1 MNSHPASVQT
11 AAGLAR
17 AGRTA
22 YTRKW
27 SFLAAFVCI
36 LFLTVWLAAMLD
48 VLPNPPVKKVVAIDP
63 SSIASMQV
71 VATTAPEL
79 PTKLE
84 IPAIGLSQNVSN
96 PETTDVAKLDNA
108 LLSGPVRYPTSSNLG
123 EPGNVIIF
131 GHSSYLPIVHNQAF
145 KAFDGIQKLKAGDL
159 ILVTGQD
166 HLYTYAVETVQTE
179 DATVDAIPLAV
190 QGSELTLATCDSFGQ
205 KSQRFVVTATLVGTK
220 ALQ

>member
-1 MNSHPASVQT
+1 MDTNSASVKT

-17 AGRTA
+17 AGQTA
-22 YTRKW
+22 YTKKW
-27 SFLAAFVCI
+27 SFLAAFACV
-36 LFLTVWLAAMLD
+36 LFLTIWAAASLD
-48 VLPNPPVKKVVAIDP
+48 VLPNPPVKKVTAIDP
-63 SSIASMQV
+63 STINSMSA

-84 IPAIGLSQNVSN
+84 IPAIGLSQSVSN

-159 ILVTGQD
+159 INVTGQG

-179 DATVDAIPLAV
+179 DAAVDSIPLAV

-220 ALQ
+220 VLQ